1 MQNHILGLDV
11 GSHSIKAVVAELK
24 KNGQLSLLKILKMP
38 SAGLRRGVVEDMAE
52 ATRALNQVFA
62 EVKQVSKSAHKN
74 IYLGVAS
81 TDFRSQLS
89 KGIVAV
95 SRADSEI
102 HKDDIDRAIDASQA
116 IKLPA
121 NRMIV
126 HSVTRAF
133 VVDDIVDVADPLGMI
148 GSRLEVSSLIIDAL
162 APGIKN
168 LMRCV
173 EGAGGSIASLI
184 FNPLAV
190 SRSVLSRNQRDLG
203 VVTIDIGFGKTGVSI
218 YEENKLL
225 HTAVSPV
232 GSCHATNDLAI
243 GLKTS
248 IPAAENIKLTLG
260 SATAKDVPAREQ
272 VDLTKYDPVAKNSVT
287 RRFIS
292 EVLEARFAEIMEFV
306 NNELKHIGKSARLPA
321 GAILLGGGSKL
332 PGIVDLAKQELRL
345 SVQVGFPNTSEFEV
359 QNAELISRSED
370 PEMACAFGLVLWG
383 KDKMTGEE
391 SSSGMNLNW
400 LKKIFKVFIP

>member
-38 SAGLRRGVVEDMAE
+38 SAGLRRGIVEDMAE

-133 VVDDIVDVADPLGMI
+133 VVDDITDVADPLGMI

-173 EGAGGSIASLI
+173 EGAGGSISSLI

-232 GSCHATNDLAI
+232 GSGHATNDLAI

-292 EVLEARFAEIMEFV
+292 EVLEARFAEIMEYV
-306 NNELKHIGKSARLPA
+306 NNEFKHIGKSARLPA
-321 GAILLGGGSKL
+321 GAILLGGGSKI

-383 KDKMTGEE
+383 KDKMTGED
-391 SSSGMNLNW
+391 SSGGMKFNW